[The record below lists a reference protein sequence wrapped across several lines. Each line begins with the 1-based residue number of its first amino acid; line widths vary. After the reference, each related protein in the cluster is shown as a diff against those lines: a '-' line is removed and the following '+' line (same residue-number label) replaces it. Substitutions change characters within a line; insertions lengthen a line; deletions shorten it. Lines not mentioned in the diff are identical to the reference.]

1 MVDANKDSNDM
12 KAEFQR
18 QEQNVLGQNKENSWI
33 KERRF
38 SGDSNLE
45 SKDGKRL
52 MEEEGEREVRSSS
65 KNKLRLLGQEF

>member
-1 MVDANKDSNDM
+1 MVDANKDSNEM

-18 QEQNVLGQNKENSWI
+18 QEQNVLGQNKENSGI

-38 SGDSNLE
+38 SGD

>member
-1 MVDANKDSNDM
+1 MVDANKDSNEM

-18 QEQNVLGQNKENSWI
+18 QEENVLGQNKENSWI

-38 SGDSNLE
+38 SGDS
-45 SKDGKRL
+45 KGGKRL
-52 MEEEGEREVRSSS
+52 MGEEAEREVRSSS

>member
-1 MVDANKDSNDM
+1 MIVVDANKDSNEM

-18 QEQNVLGQNKENSWI
+18 QEQNVLAQNKENSRM

-38 SGDSNLE
+38 SGD

>member
-18 QEQNVLGQNKENSWI
+18 QEQNVLGHNKENGWI

-38 SGDSNLE
+38 SGD

-65 KNKLRLLGQEF
+65 RNKLRLLGQEF

>member
-18 QEQNVLGQNKENSWI
+18 QEQNVLGQNKENSPF

-38 SGDSNLE
+38 PGD

>member
-1 MVDANKDSNDM
+1 MIVVDANKDSNDM

-18 QEQNVLGQNKENSWI
+18 QEQNVLGQNKENSRI

-38 SGDSNLE
+38 SGDS
-45 SKDGKRL
+45 KDSKRL

>member
-18 QEQNVLGQNKENSWI
+18 QEQNVLGQNKENSRI

>member
-1 MVDANKDSNDM
+1 MVDANKDSNEM

-18 QEQNVLGQNKENSWI
+18 QEENVLGQNKENSWI

-38 SGDSNLE
+38 SGDS
-45 SKDGKRL
+45 KGGKGL
-52 MEEEGEREVRSSS
+52 MEEEAEREVRSSS

>member
-1 MVDANKDSNDM
+1 MVDANKDSNEM

-18 QEQNVLGQNKENSWI
+18 QEENVLGQNKENSWI

-38 SGDSNLE
+38 SGDS
-45 SKDGKRL
+45 KCGKRL
-52 MEEEGEREVRSSS
+52 MEEEGERELKSSS

>member
-1 MVDANKDSNDM
+1 MVDANKDSNEM

-18 QEQNVLGQNKENSWI
+18 QEQNVLGQNKENSRI
-33 KERRF
+33 QERRF
-38 SGDSNLE
+38 SGD

>member
-1 MVDANKDSNDM
+1 MVDANKDSNEM

-18 QEQNVLGQNKENSWI
+18 QEENVLGQNKENSWI

-38 SGDSNLE
+38 SGDS
-45 SKDGKRL
+45 KGGKRL

>member
-1 MVDANKDSNDM
+1 MDANKDSNDM

-18 QEQNVLGQNKENSWI
+18 QEQNVLGQNKENSQI

-38 SGDSNLE
+38 SGD

>member
-1 MVDANKDSNDM
+1 MIVVDANKDSNDM

-38 SGDSNLE
+38 SGDS
-45 SKDGKRL
+45 KDGKRL
-52 MEEEGEREVRSSS
+52 MEEEGEREAKSSS
-65 KNKLRLLGQEF
+65 KSKLRLLGQEF